1 MDLQTLRQQIDGTDA
16 ELTRLFVQRMETC
29 AKIAAYKRENGLPV
43 LDSRREEE
51 KLRALA
57 AAVPPA
63 FSEDIQALYREL
75 FRLSRAY
82 QERLLKEDEE
92 PC

>member
-1 MDLQTLRQQIDGTDA
+1 MDLQNLRQQIDETDA
-16 ELTRLFVQRMETC
+16 ELTRLFVRRMETC
-29 AKIAAYKRENGLPV
+29 AEIAAYKRQNGLPV

-51 KLRALA
+51 KLRTLA
-57 AAVPPA
+57 SAVPPA
-63 FSEDIQALYREL
+63 FREEIQALYREI
-75 FRLSRAY
+75 FHLSRAY